1 MLDAAPL
8 GLYKKQ
14 DGALHWRRG
23 GSLASSDYPTA
34 HIFSRVCSYFALY
47 IVGSEFQDICS

>member
-1 MLDAAPL
+1 MVHCI
-8 GLYKKQ
+8 GV
-14 DGALHWRRG
+14 G